1 LASEEAP
8 FDWGS
13 SNLEFTE
20 KGISLPEPIVE
31 KGKSPAK
38 RVSHSYNEQEKRDI
52 ILLRIWTGSIAEA
65 SRQSGASRESIKKW
79 IDDNPQRYNELL
91 ENHKGFLDKH
101 TANRMRSQVLELLG
115 VTDGIISDIKNDLK
129 AIPPEKRPEA
139 LNKVV
144 WSMDNILKANRLLED
159 KPSAITSIRPAR
171 EIVAELKDFVDSTVV
186 EDAVPVN
193 EETPPLS

>member
-1 LASEEAP
+1 MSEE
-8 FDWGS
+8 
-13 SNLEFTE
+13 L
-20 KGISLPEPIVE
+20 LPPT
-31 KGKSPAK
+31 KTTPDGKRK
-38 RVSHSYNEQEKRDI
+38 SHSYTEVEKRDI

-115 VTDGIISDIKNDLK
+115 VTDNIIADLK
-129 AIPPEKRPEA
+129 ADLKSIPAEKRPEA

-144 WSMDNILKANRLLED
+144 WSMDNILKANRLMED
-159 KPSAITSIRPAR
+159 KPTANISVRPAR